1 MTYFRELP
9 EVEYPSPLS
18 DRSSDREYITIKN
31 IFRRVKLRYDL
42 YNSLTA
48 FEKYE
53 IKSNQR
59 PDMVA
64 NEYYGN
70 PDLDWLVLVSNNITN
85 VRDQWP
91 LTDKELYE
99 YALEKY
105 GPNLNKNAFYET
117 TEVRDDQNRLV
128 YPEGIVVDSDFT
140 IPDPDNPF
148 FTFNPVR
155 GITYYEYEVRK
166 NNEKRSI
173 SLLRNE
179 YVQQAIN
186 DLREELSYD
195 RSSQYINNKVI
206 KADNI
211 RLRS

>member
-31 IFRRVKLRYDL
+31 IFRRVKLRDDL

-105 GPNLNKNAFYET
+105 GPNLNKNSFYET

-148 FTFNPVR
+148 FTFNPVQ

>member
-31 IFRRVKLRYDL
+31 IFRRVKLRDDL

-105 GPNLNKNAFYET
+105 GPNLNKNAFHET

>member
-31 IFRRVKLRYDL
+31 IFRRVKLRDDL

-117 TEVRDDQNRLV
+117 TEVRDDLNRLV

-140 IPDPDNPF
+140 IPDPDNPS